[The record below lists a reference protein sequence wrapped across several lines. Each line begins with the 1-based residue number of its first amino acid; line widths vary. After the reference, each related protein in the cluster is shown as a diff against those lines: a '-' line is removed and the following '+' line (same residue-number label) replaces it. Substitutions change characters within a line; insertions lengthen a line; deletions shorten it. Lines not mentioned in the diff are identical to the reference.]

1 MHELSNHNAPQV
13 GRAFH
18 NLAIAKQPWI
28 LAYGICPSKTEKHWA
43 ENKNQH
49 PLNTRNLKLF
59 CIFISHFYL
68 SQVRNRWIN
77 RWRNRKT
84 DKLMTPKILSGF
96 FPPMTFLKFIV
107 LDIQMLLRQRDR
119 SPQMKPRPW
128 EAEDQGS
135 AHTFLDIKR
144 ENHRSMVNIRCLQE
158 NGRFLLIGKQVLKAL
173 NGNVRKS
180 ALWVN
185 LVYKL
190 QMKRSWG

>member
-96 FPPMTFLKFIV
+96 FPSYDF
-107 LDIQMLLRQRDR
+107 
-119 SPQMKPRPW
+119 PQIYCIRHPNAA
-128 EAEDQGS
+128 EAEGQKSTNETQTLGS
-135 AHTFLDIKR
+135 WRPRKCPYIFGHK
-144 ENHRSMVNIRCLQE
+144 E
-158 NGRFLLIGKQVLKAL
+158 
-173 NGNVRKS
+173 RKS
-180 ALWVN
+180 QIHGK
-185 LVYKL
+185 Y
-190 QMKRSWG
+190 